1 MVAADSSKMNSIWPG
16 LKPLPEMGDR
26 HFGEWTALLQ
36 ERTGMHLPKE
46 RKSFLITSL
55 NLRMREIGYKDYESY
70 YDYLQSGKAGK
81 IEWTALVDR
90 LTVHETRFFRD
101 QQAVNFFLDYCLP
114 DLFARGN
121 ESIDIWSA
129 GCSTGEEPYTL
140 AMVTDQFFAEQGRGY
155 YGITATDIS
164 MLSLAVGKKGIYSER
179 KIKGLDSAQL
189 NKYLSIM
196 DDGQYQV
203 VDELR
208 SRICFAHMNI
218 LDAGK
223 SMIGDMDIIFCQNL
237 LIYFDQEKR
246 AEILGGL
253 VSHLKPFGI
262 LILGPGEVINWHDP
276 RVERV
281 SGTNV
286 LAFRRLEEDS

>member
-1 MVAADSSKMNSIWPG
+1 MVAADSSAMNVIWPG
-16 LKPLPEMGDR
+16 LESPPEMDDS
-26 HFGEWTALLQ
+26 HFGDWTALLK
-36 ERTGMHLPKE
+36 ERTGMNLPKE

-55 NLRMREIGYKDYESY
+55 NLRMREIGYKDYQAY
-70 YDYLQSGKAGK
+70 YEYLQSGKAGK

-101 QQAVNFFLDYCLP
+101 QMAIDFFREQCLP
-114 DLFARGN
+114 DLFSRGN

-129 GCSTGEEPYTL
+129 GCSTGEEPYSL
-140 AMVTDQFFAEQGRGY
+140 AMVADQFFAEQGKGY

-164 MLSLAVGKKGIYSER
+164 MLSLAVGKKAIYSDR
-179 KIKGLDSAQL
+179 KIKGVNPLL
-189 NKYLSIM
+189 KGKYLKVLE
-196 DDGQYQV
+196 DGQYQV
-203 VDELR
+203 ADDLR
-208 SRICFAHMNI
+208 NRVCFAHMNI
-218 LDAGK
+218 LDSGQ

-246 AEILGGL
+246 SEILGGM
-253 VSHLKPFGI
+253 VSHLKTCGV

-281 SGTNV
+281 STTNV
-286 LAFRRLEEDS
+286 LAFRRLAE

>member
-1 MVAADSSKMNSIWPG
+1 MGAANSSAMNAIWPG
-16 LKPLPEMGDR
+16 LEPPPEMDDS
-26 HFGEWTALLQ
+26 HFGDWTALLK
-36 ERTGMHLPKE
+36 ERTGMNLPKE

-55 NLRMREIGYKDYESY
+55 NLRMREIGYKDYKSY

-81 IEWTALVDR
+81 IEWAALVDR

-101 QQAVNFFLDYCLP
+101 QLAIDFFRDQCLP
-114 DLFARGN
+114 DLFSRGK

-140 AMVTDQFFAEQGRGY
+140 AMEADEFFAEQGRGY

-164 MLSLAVGKKGIYSER
+164 MLSLAVGKKGVYSDR
-179 KIKGLDSAQL
+179 KIKGVAPLL
-189 NKYLSIM
+189 IGKYLNVLE
-196 DDGQYQV
+196 DGQYQV
-203 VDELR
+203 VEELR
-208 SRICFAHMNI
+208 NRVCFAHMNI
-218 LDAGK
+218 LDAEK

-246 AEILGGL
+246 AEILEGM
-253 VSHLKPFGI
+253 VSHLKPFGV
-262 LILGPGEVINWHDP
+262 LILGPGEVINWHDS

-281 SGTNV
+281 TTTNV
-286 LAFRRLEEDS
+286 LAFRRLEE